1 MNQFAFARRSRAL
14 SLFATLCAG
23 SAALALPQAAFASG
37 TRAGTVI
44 NNTAQASY
52 DNGTG
57 STVTVDSNTHSM
69 TVAELINTTVTWGD
83 SADVVTTPGATTQVL
98 KFQLTNTGNG
108 IETFSLATNG
118 SIGGDNYDPTVNLIV
133 IDDGDG
139 IYEPSQDTVYT
150 GSAQNPTLNP
160 DANLTIFVISTT
172 PAGVTDGNRGGVKLL
187 ATSTTGV
194 GAPGT
199 TFTGAGEGGGDAI
212 LGTSGGDDDDDG
224 FYLVASASVG
234 LLKSATVLDPF
245 GGAEPIPG
253 ATITYSIVATTTGSG
268 ALPNLA
274 INDVVPTGTTYV
286 PGSITLGGSSLTDA
300 TGDDAGQFN
309 ANAVSVA
316 LGTVSGGQ
324 TRTVSFKVTIN

>member
-1 MNQFAFARRSRAL
+1 MTLITSARSSRAL
-14 SLFATLCAG
+14 STLAALCAG
-23 SAALALPQAAFASG
+23 AAALALPQAALASG

-44 NNTAQASY
+44 NNTAQATY
-52 DNGTG
+52 DDGTG
-57 STVTVDSNTHSM
+57 SSVTVDSNTHSM
-69 TVAELINTTVTWGD
+69 TVAELINTTVVWSD
-83 SADVVTTPGATTQVL
+83 SADVATTPGATTQLL

-108 IETFSLATNG
+108 VETFSLSTNA

-160 DANLTIFVISTT
+160 DQNITIFVVSTT

-187 ATSTTGV
+187 AASTTGT

-199 TFTGAGEGGGDAI
+199 TFAGAGEGGGDAI

-224 FYLVASASVG
+224 FYLVSSATVA

-245 GGAEPIPG
+245 GGSEPVPG
-253 ATITYSIVATTTGSG
+253 ATITYSILATVTGSG
-268 ALPNLA
+268 SLPNLV
-274 INDVVPTGTTYV
+274 INDSVPTGTTYV
-286 PGSITLGGSSLTDA
+286 PGSIRLGGTTLTDA
-300 TGDDAGQFN
+300 TGDDAGRFSS
-309 ANAVSVA
+309 NAVSVA
-316 LGTVSGGQ
+316 LGTVPGGE

>member
-1 MNQFAFARRSRAL
+1 MTLITPARSSRAL
-14 SLFATLCAG
+14 STLAALCAG
-23 SAALALPQAAFASG
+23 AAALALPQAAQASG

-44 NNTAQASY
+44 NNTAQATY
-52 DNGTG
+52 DDGTG
-57 STVTVDSNTHSM
+57 SSVTVDSNTHSM
-69 TVAELINTTVTWGD
+69 TVAELINTTVVWSD
-83 SADVVTTPGATTQVL
+83 SADVATTPGATTQLL

-108 IETFSLATNG
+108 VETFSLSTNA

-160 DANLTIFVISTT
+160 DQNITIFVVSTT

-187 ATSTTGV
+187 AASTTGT

-199 TFTGAGEGGGDAI
+199 TFAGAGEGGGDAI

-224 FYLVASASVG
+224 FYLVSSATVA

-245 GGAEPIPG
+245 GGSEPVPG
-253 ATITYSIVATTTGSG
+253 ATITYSILATITGSG
-268 ALPNLA
+268 SLPNLV
-274 INDVVPTGTTYV
+274 INDSVPTGTTYV
-286 PGSITLGGSSLTDA
+286 PGSIRLGGTTLTDA
-300 TGDDAGQFN
+300 TGDDAGRFSS
-309 ANAVSVA
+309 NAVSVA
-316 LGTVSGGQ
+316 LGTVPGGE